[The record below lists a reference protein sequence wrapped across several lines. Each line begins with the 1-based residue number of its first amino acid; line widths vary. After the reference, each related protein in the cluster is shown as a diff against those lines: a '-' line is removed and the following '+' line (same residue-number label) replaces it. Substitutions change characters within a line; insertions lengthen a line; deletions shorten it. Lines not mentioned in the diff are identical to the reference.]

1 MLYKN
6 SFSLGKALIC
16 LLEFYLFV
24 SGCVRSPLLLGLFST
39 CSEWGL
45 IFAAVLRLLN
55 VVVSL
60 VVKHA
65 LQSTRAS
72 AVVARELGSTS
83 SIVVAEIHGQRIPC
97 GGFHVEDSMDRGA
110 WQAIGHGVT
119 KSQTGLSDFHFHI
132 HIYTSSLLLV
142 LLPHAHP
149 PPNFKK

>member
-1 MLYKN
+1 MLHKN

-39 CSEWGL
+39 CSKWGL

-97 GGFHVEDSMDRGA
+97 GGFHGQRSLAGYRP
-110 WQAIGHGVT
+110 WGHKESNRT
-119 KSQTGLSDFHFHI
+119 E
-132 HIYTSSLLLV
+132 
-142 LLPHAHP
+142 
-149 PPNFKK
+149 